1 MGQTKKTDGSRLSKK
16 LKPCRPSS
24 RHGGYAF
31 LTRGTLPESLDY
43 VRRYLTAAR
52 EGLIQDL
59 GPTENDLTTA
69 QIIMIDRVITKLGV
83 IRCIEEHVRETS
95 VMKGDRLSASLRE
108 SYLAYNNSI
117 RLSLQALGLDKRQK
131 EGILAP
137 YEIVEEENGHNKRIK

>member
-1 MGQTKKTDGSRLSKK
+1 MKGKEIKLHPGKRKT
-16 LKPCRPSS
+16 
-24 RHGGYAF
+24 HGGYSF
-31 LTRGTLPESLDY
+31 LSKGELPESRAH
-43 VRRYLTAAR
+43 VERYLTAVR
-52 EGLIQDL
+52 EGLIRDL
-59 GPTENDLTTA
+59 GPTEEDLTVA
-69 QIIMIDRVITKLGV
+69 QMVLIDRVITKLGV

-137 YEIVEEENGHNKRIK
+137 YEIVEEENGHNKRVK